1 MLNII
6 SGASHPFGTH
16 QVRIPLFYHWTPFF
30 NEVFFLFFFS
40 GVQLLQFFVYTDI
53 RSRIGKETL
62 PICWWL
68 FCLIESVFCLTEA
81 LQFYEVPFDDIYL
94 TAQAIAVLFRIF
106 SPVPISL
113 RLFPTF
119 SSISFTV
126 FGIM

>member
-68 FCLIESVFCLTEA
+68 FCLIESVFCLTKA
-81 LQFYEVPFDDIYL
+81 LQFHKVLLVDSQSYSTSHFSGIFILCPYL
-94 TAQAIAVLFRIF
+94 RG
-106 SPVPISL
+106 
-113 RLFPTF
+113 
-119 SSISFTV
+119 FTPLYPL
-126 FGIM
+126 